1 MAIKSLVGFVF
12 EGVGLNTSK
21 TGGLCLAWGT
31 HTPHPSSTLEWVDAL
46 IEPPQGV
53 STEVNPFTGEWST
66 SARSVRIDASDRLAR
81 LFLSDQRRASM
92 TLAIAIGTPSTTSVN
107 LDTTL
112 ADALD
117 GTVIWVDD
125 EAILLGT
132 HTSAGT
138 YTGCTRGLWGT
149 QGVTHSAGALVY
161 RRIPGWE
168 HRLVR
173 LVEHNVETGVEI
185 TRWRGL
191 VRNIVADGST
201 ITIDCDEYLA
211 ALTRAAVNRGA
222 RDLAIGMGAQW
233 ETRSGRSGL
242 TAGALAGY
250 RSTVRPTSTSGLWCF
265 VEVDGI
271 IGQVLQERLDGSLR
285 FEVAQGG
292 WLFGQVPDVDAEGLF
307 TPYEGSIW
315 EVLVVTPNPSLTS
328 IDVGTYP
335 DAHPLTVALALL
347 TSSGTGR
354 NGTFDVLGAGW
365 GLGLDVVNL
374 TTWTDEIDRT
384 PQLEVDHLVL
394 GAGGEPV
401 NVLQVVQDT
410 LLRPFGYFLA
420 IDVEGRLSLARLRM
434 PTIADAQAADV
445 GASAYPGQLI
455 LDRALGEQAQ
465 EISAT
470 IGGTPGTGDGAQVTI
485 KEPDRVSRRGVLGD
499 VRQHRLDLQTL
510 RPQRLGNP
518 RRSAS
523 FALAAY
529 ASLLALGLDTS
540 PRLTVR
546 VADHT
551 ITGTPAPDLGAW
563 IRLADLGPLQD
574 AWLVDAEGERI
585 EASDGA
591 AWIGLVIGR
600 DWSITDHSYTLK
612 LLMVGWRVGQYV
624 RERAPA
630 AEVVSWNAGTN
641 TLTVAA
647 DTFAGD
653 PSDAQ
658 TFSVGDE
665 VRLCAPDLEPYAVAP
680 RAIIAITSTTIQL
693 DGSPGITP
701 AAGDLVQLAYT
712 NEYANNARYPI
723 TDRPYA
729 AMVDVIEDAMEL
741 PDSGF
746 DPPDIYGSSVYG
758 GA

>member
-1 MAIKSLVGFVF
+1 MATKRRLLGFAI

-31 HTPHPSSTLEWVDAL
+31 HTPHPSSTLEWASAL
-46 IEPPQGV
+46 IDLPAGV
-53 STEVNPFTGEWST
+53 ATEVNPFTGEWST
-66 SARSVRIDASDRLAR
+66 SAHTLRVDASDRLAQ
-81 LFLSDQRRASM
+81 LLMSDQRRASM
-92 TLAIAIGTPSTTSVN
+92 RLAVALALPSTTSVS

-125 EAILLGT
+125 EAILLGN

-138 YTGCTRGLWGT
+138 YISCTRGMWGT
-149 QGVTHSAGALVY
+149 QAVTHRAGALVY
-161 RRIPGWE
+161 RRVPSWE

-173 LVEHNVETGVEI
+173 LVEHDVDAGEEV

-191 VRNIVADGST
+191 VRAIVAEGST
-201 ITIDCDEYLA
+201 ITIECDEYLA
-211 ALTRAAVNRGA
+211 AITRAAVNRGA
-222 RDLAIGMGAQW
+222 RDLALGIGAQW
-233 ETRSGRSGL
+233 ETRGGRTGIS
-242 TAGALAGY
+242 ASAIAGY
-250 RSTVRPTSTSGLWCF
+250 ASTVRPAGTSGLTCF
-265 VEVDGI
+265 VEVDGL
-271 IGQVLQERLDGSLR
+271 IGSVTQERLDGSLR

-335 DAHPLTVALALL
+335 DAHPLTVALVLL

-354 NGTFDVLGAGW
+354 NGTFDVLGEAW
-365 GLGLDVVNL
+365 GLGLDVVDL
-374 TTWTDEIDRT
+374 PTWIAEIERT
-384 PQLEVDHLVL
+384 PQLVVDHLVL

-420 IDVEGRLSLARLRM
+420 VTVEGRLSLARLRM
-434 PTIADAQAADV
+434 PTIADAQGAQA
-445 GASAYPGQLI
+445 GASALPGTLR
-455 LDRALGEQAQ
+455 LDRALGQSAQ
-465 EISAT
+465 EITAT
-470 IGGTPGTGDGAQVTI
+470 IGGTPGTGDGVQVTI
-485 KEPDRVSRRGVLGD
+485 KEPDRLTRRGLLGD
-499 VRQHRLDLQTL
+499 VRQHKLDLQIL
-510 RPQRLGNP
+510 RRQRLGSP

-551 ITGTPAPDLGAW
+551 ITGTPAPDLGVW

-574 AWLVDAEGERI
+574 AWLVDADGQRI

-600 DWSITDHSYTLK
+600 DWSLTDHTYTLT
-612 LLMVGWRVGQYV
+612 LLMVGWRTGQYV

-630 AEVVSWNAGTN
+630 AVVTGIDGTDMTVEV
-641 TLTVAA
+641 

-653 PSDAQ
+653 ASDAQ
-658 TFSVGDE
+658 TFSAGDE
-665 VRLCAPDLEPYAVAP
+665 VRFITTDGALISGTYTVASVASGFIELDNFTSPEPDATDVV
-680 RAIIAITSTTIQL
+680 I
-693 DGSPGITP
+693 P
-701 AAGDLVQLAYT
+701 ARSD
-712 NEYANNARYPI
+712 EYSNNTVYPI
-723 TDRPYA
+723 TNRPYA
-729 AMVDVIEDAMEL
+729 YMAAVDGQIEEA
-741 PDSGF
+741 DSSLSA
-746 DPPDIYGSSVYG
+746 PDIYGSSVYG
-758 GA
+758 GV